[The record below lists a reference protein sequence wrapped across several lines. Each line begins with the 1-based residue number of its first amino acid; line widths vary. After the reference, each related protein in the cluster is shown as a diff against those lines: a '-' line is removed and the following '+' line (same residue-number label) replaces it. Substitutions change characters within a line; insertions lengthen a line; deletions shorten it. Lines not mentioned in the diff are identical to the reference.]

1 MTAGRQAGRTAGRF
15 GCAVGALVALATSSA
30 AAQVGH
36 PPESSPYRDIPR
48 GSSWSLMVGY
58 LQGNGGSLGIGPR
71 NGMTYSLRYDLR
83 KSGFVTGGLA
93 LTYMDLERDVLDADD
108 PAATRRSGPDPVNV
122 VEAQAVLQFNLTGGK
137 TWHHV
142 APFFTAGL
150 GYALGSDVT
159 RDTSGYQFGNR
170 FSISPGAGL
179 RLFLGKNLHLR
190 FDARRLFWKLKYPAS
205 YEEDPANG
213 PNDDPVITNGKL
225 SDWTSGWW
233 FIGGVSFSF

>member
-1 MTAGRQAGRTAGRF
+1 MTDRRIVGWADGRAGMTLGI
-15 GCAVGALVALATSSA
+15 LMLAASSL

-36 PPESSPYRDIPR
+36 TPESSPYRDIPR
-48 GSSWSLMVGY
+48 GSSWSLLVGY
-58 LQGNGGSLGIGPR
+58 LKGNGGSLGIGPR
-71 NGMTYSLRYDLR
+71 NGMTYGLRYDLR

-93 LTYMDLERDVLDADD
+93 LTYMDLERDVLDADE

-150 GYALGSDVT
+150 GYALGSDVK
-159 RDTSGYQFGNR
+159 RDTSGFQFGNR
-170 FSISPGAGL
+170 FSISPGAGV
-179 RLFLGKNLHLR
+179 RLFLGNNLHLR

-205 YEEDPANG
+205 YQEDPANA
-213 PNDDPVITNGKL
+213 PNEDPVITDNKL

-233 FIGGVSFSF
+233 FNGGISFSF